1 MDRLFA
7 ETQTEKEVEKKEVNQ
22 ISSNTAI
29 VPKRKQVDE
38 KNDGDFS
45 FESETFSANEKGV
58 ETEQKPVEDS
68 PTIKELQEKHKAE
81 ETASQ
86 SAYLN
91 SLENITV
98 AEFLKREQEKDAQE
112 FEKEK
117 NVLIENLY
125 QPTPQQNQET
135 NIVAQA
141 ESQPSQSETERQSVG
156 VIEKPNY
163 DLLEENKKFVKLTRK
178 SNEKK
183 KSSKKLSSKAAG
195 IMLACALGASSVV
208 CIANVALIDQ
218 MSASYFEIGETYKV
232 NLAKYL
238 RKISNLDATKKSM
251 EFLETYPEDI
261 LDAGD
266 VGKFSNWFD
275 RLCNFIAGLFGG

>member
-22 ISSNTAI
+22 ALSSAVE
-29 VPKRKQVDE
+29 VPKRKQADE
-38 KNDGDFS
+38 KNDNAFS
-45 FESETFSANEKGV
+45 FESETFSAKEV
-58 ETEQKPVEDS
+58 SEEPEQKVE
-68 PTIKELQEKHKAE
+68 
-81 ETASQ
+81 ASAQ

-98 AEFLKREQEKDAQE
+98 AEFLQREQEKDAKA

-117 NVLIENLY
+117 DALIEKLY
-125 QPTPQQNQET
+125 QPTSVPEQE
-135 NIVAQA
+135 NITAQA
-141 ESQPSQSETERQSVG
+141 ESQAAQPKMQQQSAG

-163 DLLEENKKFVKLTRK
+163 DFLEEKKKIVKLTRRA
-178 SNEKK
+178 SEKK

-208 CIANVALIDQ
+208 CVANVALIDQ
-218 MSASYFEIGETYKV
+218 MSASYFEISETYKV

-238 RKISNLDATKKSM
+238 KKISNLDATKKSM
-251 EFLETYPEDI
+251 QFLETYPEDI

-266 VGKFSNWFD
+266 VGQFSNWFD

>member
-22 ISSNTAI
+22 ALSSAVE
-29 VPKRKQVDE
+29 VPKRKQANE
-38 KNDGDFS
+38 KNDNAFS
-45 FESETFSANEKGV
+45 FESETFSAKEV
-58 ETEQKPVEDS
+58 SEEPEQKVEESS
-68 PTIKELQEKHKAE
+68 PTIKELQEKQKAE
-81 ETASQ
+81 EASAQ

-98 AEFLKREQEKDAQE
+98 AEFLQREQEKDAKA

-117 NVLIENLY
+117 DALIEKLY
-125 QPTPQQNQET
+125 QPTSVPEQE
-135 NIVAQA
+135 NITAQA
-141 ESQPSQSETERQSVG
+141 ESQAAQPKMQQQSAG

-163 DLLEENKKFVKLTRK
+163 DFLEENKKIVKLTRRA
-178 SNEKK
+178 SEKK

-195 IMLACALGASSVV
+195 IMIACALGASSVV
-208 CIANVALIDQ
+208 CVANVALIDQ

-238 RKISNLDATKKSM
+238 KKISNLDATKKSM
-251 EFLETYPEDI
+251 QFLETYPEDI

-266 VGKFSNWFD
+266 VGQFSNWFD

>member
-22 ISSNTAI
+22 ALSSAVE
-29 VPKRKQVDE
+29 VPKRKQANE
-38 KNDGDFS
+38 KNDNAFS
-45 FESETFSANEKGV
+45 FESETFSAE
-58 ETEQKPVEDS
+58 ELSEEPEQKVEESS
-68 PTIKELQEKHKAE
+68 PTIKELQEKQKAE
-81 ETASQ
+81 EASAQ

-98 AEFLKREQEKDAQE
+98 AEFLQREQEKDAKA

-117 NVLIENLY
+117 DALIEKLY
-125 QPTPQQNQET
+125 QPTSVPEQE
-135 NIVAQA
+135 NITAQA
-141 ESQPSQSETERQSVG
+141 ESQAAQQKMQQQSAG

-163 DLLEENKKFVKLTRK
+163 DFLEENKKIVKLTRRG
-178 SNEKK
+178 SEKK

-208 CIANVALIDQ
+208 CVANVALIDQ

-238 RKISNLDATKKSM
+238 KKISNLDATKKSM
-251 EFLETYPEDI
+251 QFLETYPEDI

-266 VGKFSNWFD
+266 VGQFSNWFD

>member
-22 ISSNTAI
+22 ALSSAVE
-29 VPKRKQVDE
+29 VPKRKQANE
-38 KNDGDFS
+38 KNDNAFS
-45 FESETFSANEKGV
+45 FESETFSAE
-58 ETEQKPVEDS
+58 ELSEEPEQKVEESS
-68 PTIKELQEKHKAE
+68 PTIKELQEKQKAE
-81 ETASQ
+81 EASAQ

-98 AEFLKREQEKDAQE
+98 AEFLQREQEKDAKA

-117 NVLIENLY
+117 DALIEKLY
-125 QPTPQQNQET
+125 QPTSVPEQE
-135 NIVAQA
+135 NITAQA
-141 ESQPSQSETERQSVG
+141 ESQAAQQKMQQQSAG

-163 DLLEENKKFVKLTRK
+163 DFLEENKKIVKLTRRG
-178 SNEKK
+178 SEKK

-208 CIANVALIDQ
+208 CVANVALIDQ

-238 RKISNLDATKKSM
+238 KKISNLDATKKSM
-251 EFLETYPEDI
+251 QFLETYPEDV

-266 VGKFSNWFD
+266 VGQFSNWFD